1 MTFFDEVKRGLASTG
16 KQVINKTR
24 ELTDTVQLK
33 TLIAGEKENLLKL
46 YAQIGRQIFDDDQA
60 VDQTRFARE
69 FEQIRKTLARKKML
83 EEQLSNVD
91 GFETCGWINCCTNR
105 NTVQTTTRL
114 DRCQILFFIA
124 KLIYICKYV
133 REYT

>member
-91 GFETCGWINCCTNR
+91 GCMLCPECGARIEKDARFCSFCGE
-105 NTVQTTTRL
+105 NTAL
-114 DRCQILFFIA
+114 P
-124 KLIYICKYV
+124 
-133 REYT
+133 E